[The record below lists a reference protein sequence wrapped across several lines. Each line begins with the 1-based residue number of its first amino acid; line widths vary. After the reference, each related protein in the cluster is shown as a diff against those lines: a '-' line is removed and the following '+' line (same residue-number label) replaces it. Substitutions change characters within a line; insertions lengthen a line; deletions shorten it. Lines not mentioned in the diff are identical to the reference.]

1 MPFLLSIVLVGV
13 GLFIRLKISESPAF
27 EQVKESQAES
37 GMPIVEVLRN
47 PRSVLLGMGARFA
60 ENGVFYI
67 ISIFVLDYATRTLGM
82 ERGPV
87 LRGVLIGAAVAFFTV
102 LAYGALSDRL
112 GRRPVYLWGAG
123 FSLLFAFPFFWLVD
137 TQSPT
142 LIAVA
147 ITIGLAVGHAA
158 MYGPQGA
165 FMSELFS
172 TGVRY
177 SGASIGYQLASVLA
191 GGLAPFIAVSLL
203 EASGGEPWSVA
214 LYVIGMCVVT
224 LIAVLVATETST
236 SDIAEEGPRA
246 SRPSPEPGGQ
256 ATLGGEP
263 PRWRRYSAK
272 TPAGGPPAG
281 VFAPP
286 GRKRCREEPL

>member
-1 MPFLLSIVLVGV
+1 
-13 GLFIRLKISESPAF
+13 
-27 EQVKESQAES
+27 
-37 GMPIVEVLRN
+37 
-47 PRSVLLGMGARFA
+47 LLGMGARFA

-67 ISIFVLDYATRTLGM
+67 ISVFILDYATRELGM

-123 FSLLFAFPFFWLVD
+123 FSLVFAFPFFWLVD
-137 TQSPT
+137 TRSPF

-147 ITIGLAVGHAA
+147 VTIGLAVGHAA

-165 FMSELFS
+165 FMSELFG
-172 TGVRY
+172 TRVRY

-203 EASGGEPWSVA
+203 AATGGEPWSVA
-214 LYVIGMCVVT
+214 LYMIFMCVVT
-224 LIAVLVATETST
+224 LIAVVIATETNT
-236 SDIAEEGPRA
+236 TDIAEEGAPARREA
-246 SRPSPEPGGQ
+246 GQ
-256 ATLGGEP
+256 PVTE
-263 PRWRRYSAK
+263 
-272 TPAGGPPAG
+272 
-281 VFAPP
+281 
-286 GRKRCREEPL
+286 